1 MSKKPKK
8 IIKSS
13 VRDSIKKLI
22 SEATKAYKAGNE
34 TRSKRYVKM
43 AMDLVKKHKTR
54 LPAEL
59 RNSFCRKC
67 HLIWLP
73 ARTVTVTFDKK
84 HSCLRVK
91 CRCGHSKRL

>member
-22 SEATKAYKAGNE
+22 TEAGNAYKAGKKD
-34 TRSKRYVKM
+34 RSKRYVQM
-43 AMDLVKKHKTR
+43 AMDLVKKHKAR
-54 LPAEL
+54 LPSEL

-67 HLIWLP
+67 RLMWYPGKTATIS
-73 ARTVTVTFDKK
+73 FDKK
-84 HSCLRVK
+84 NNCLRVK
-91 CRCGHSKRL
+91 CQCGHSKRL

>member
-13 VRDSIKKLI
+13 VRDSIKKLV
-22 SEATKAYKAGNE
+22 SEAAAAFRSGKKD
-34 TRSKRYVKM
+34 RSKRYVEM
-43 AMDLVKKHKTR
+43 AMELVKKHKTK

-67 HLIWLP
+67 AVVWIP
-73 ARTVTVTFDKK
+73 GKTVTLSFDKK
-84 HSCLRVK
+84 NNCLRARCV
-91 CRCGHSKRL
+91 CGHSKRL

>member
-22 SEATKAYKAGNE
+22 SEATKAFRAGKKD
-34 TRSKRYVKM
+34 RSKRYVEM
-43 AMDLVKKHKTR
+43 AMELVKKHKTR
-54 LPAEL
+54 VPAEL

-67 HLIWLP
+67 HLVWLP
-73 ARTVTVTFDKK
+73 GKTVKISFDKK
-84 HSCLRVK
+84 ANCLRVK
-91 CRCGHSKRL
+91 CTCGHSKRL